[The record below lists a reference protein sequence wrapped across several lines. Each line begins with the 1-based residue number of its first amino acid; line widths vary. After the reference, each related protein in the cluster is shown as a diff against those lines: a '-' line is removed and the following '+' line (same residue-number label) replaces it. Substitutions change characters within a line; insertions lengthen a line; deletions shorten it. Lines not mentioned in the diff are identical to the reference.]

1 METFLAKLIV
11 IVLTSVIGLMFI
23 TGIGNPQKE
32 YQGFLAESHKNSM
45 DQITSTPASSS
56 KMP

>member
-1 METFLAKLIV
+1 METFLAKLTV
-11 IVLTSVIGLMFI
+11 VVLTAILGVMFV

-32 YQGFLAESHKNSM
+32 YQGLLAESHKNSM
-45 DQITSTPASSS
+45 DQITSSPRASS